1 MVQFVCYYSW
11 KEFNSFVWFLAC
23 CWKPK
28 GLKVIRQRFWGNS
41 SFIIF
46 WWKGRNLPFY
56 LYFLLAMKQKESL
69 YGLQIICRN
78 CMFGKILIKL
88 KSKMLS
94 ASQIT
99 RSFFQKYL
107 LNALVVTI
115 LGYQFR
121 GLGLKT
127 NESLHGPLSF
137 LSFQG
142 LWKKEFL
149 LGTLC

>member
-1 MVQFVCYYSW
+1 MISSMLLEAKRSQGDKTEVLGKF
-11 KEFNSFVWFLAC
+11 FFHHFLM
-23 CWKPK
+23 KGPK
-28 GLKVIRQRFWGNS
+28 FA
-41 SFIIF
+41 
-46 WWKGRNLPFY
+46 
-56 LYFLLAMKQKESL
+56 LLSLLLLGMKQKESL

-127 NESLHGPLSF
+127 NESRHGPLSF
-137 LSFQG
+137 LSFRG
-142 LWKKEFL
+142 L
-149 LGTLC
+149 